1 MRPTIT
7 VFAMSRTLSPITH
20 QRGTVGNESVLNDEP
35 VRTPYGVRRVPMLSG
50 NALRNRMV
58 RGPAAHFLIREW
70 GLHGQLTKDELNLL
84 FHGGLTRVGG
94 MGVSLGKMAKVR
106 QLFPMLRLLGAC
118 LPEDITAGN
127 LSAHRAILVC
137 RENAPRIKALAPEG
151 WCDSSVDALAPAA
164 TFVGRWQYVRGE
176 AQKSEASYQPS
187 DSAEIDADAK
197 RQGSQMM
204 PFSGTCV
211 LAGAEFIHGFVLLDA
226 DEVSVG
232 CLLHSIDSWQAAGG
246 VVGGQGSRGHG
257 MLETSILLPGFNQAE
272 CIAAYVDHVRQS
284 KKEGIALLR
293 TMYAAPPT
301 RPKQKKLVEAVE
313 GDE

>member
-1 MRPTIT
+1 MKPTIT

-20 QRGTVGNESVLNDEP
+20 QKGTVGNESVLNDEP

-58 RGPAAHFLIREW
+58 RKPAAHFLIQEW
-70 GLHGQLTKDELNLL
+70 GLSGDLSKDELNLL

-94 MGVSLGKMAKVR
+94 MGVSLRKMAKVR

-127 LSAHRAILVC
+127 LSARRALLVC
-137 RENAPRIKALAPEG
+137 RENAPRITALAPDG
-151 WCDSSVDALAPAA
+151 WCDSGVDALAPAA

-176 AQKSEASYQPS
+176 AQKGEGAHQPS
-187 DSAEIDADAK
+187 DSAAIDADPK

-211 LAGAEFIHGFVLLDA
+211 LAGAEFIHGFVLQDA

-232 CLLHSIDSWQAAGG
+232 CLLHSIDSWQASGG

-257 MLETSILLPGFNQAE
+257 MLQTSIHLPGFNQAE
-272 CIAAYVDHVRQS
+272 CIAAYVDHVMKS
-284 KKEGIALLR
+284 KEEGIDLLS
-293 TMYAAPPT
+293 TMYAPPPT
-301 RPKQKKLVEAVE
+301 RPKQKKPAEAAE